1 MKKIIIA
8 QMISALL
15 LMADVTLTPQE
26 EKNWQIQTA
35 VGKEVTHVPL
45 DEYMMRVTTPPKL
58 LHTIS
63 LPYEAKVIQLNKANF
78 QSVNKGEVLALLN
91 SSQWIEAQK
100 EAIAALIKLT
110 HSESEAERKSK
121 LCKEEIIAQKEC
133 ITAEAEVKTDTIK
146 LLSSKAVLKSYG
158 ATDEMIKT
166 LFKDLAIFQSIELRS
181 AVKGVIL
188 QTDIETGKNISSS
201 NALFVIK
208 TDGEDWLEADIPQA
222 VATALKP
229 SQEVIIKINDKEIKS
244 KILLMS
250 PMLNSLNQTRYVRF
264 SLPKEA
270 ELLAGLLTKA
280 QLSIAKRAFVV
291 DKKAIIQSDKDT
303 IVFIK
308 RGQTYHA
315 LKVIVLAENREVC
328 YLDYNEELKEPIAIS
343 ATSVL
348 QNKLQQGK

>member
-8 QMISALL
+8 QIISALL

-35 VGKEVTHVPL
+35 LGKEVTHVPL

-63 LPYEAKVIQLNKANF
+63 LPYEAKVIQLSKANF

-91 SSQWIEAQK
+91 SPQWVEAQK
-100 EAIAALIKLT
+100 EAISALIKLT
-110 HSESEAERKSK
+110 HSESEASRKSK

-133 ITAEAEVKTDTIK
+133 ITAEAEVKTDKIK

-166 LFKDLAIFQSIELRS
+166 LFKDLAIFPNIELRS
-181 AVKGVIL
+181 AVKGIIL

-208 TDGEDWLEADIPQA
+208 TDGEDWLEGDIPQA

-244 KILLMS
+244 KVLLMS
-250 PMLNSLNQTRYVRF
+250 PTLNSLNQTRYVRF

-270 ELLAGLLTKA
+270 GLLAGLRAKVE
-280 QLSIAKRAFVV
+280 LSVERKAFVI
-291 DKKAIIQSDKDT
+291 DKKALIQNGADT
-303 IVFIK
+303 MVFIK
-308 RGQTYHA
+308 KGQTYHT

-328 YLDYNEELKEPIAIS
+328 YLDYNAELKEPIAIS
-343 ATSVL
+343 ATSIL
-348 QNKLQQGK
+348 QNKLQQGE

>member
-1 MKKIIIA
+1 MKKMIIA
-8 QMISALL
+8 QMLSTLL
-15 LMADVTLTPQE
+15 LMADVTLTPEE

-35 VGKEVTHVPL
+35 AGKEVTHVPL

-78 QSVNKGEVLALLN
+78 QSVNKGEVLALL
-91 SSQWIEAQK
+91 SSPQWIEAQK
-100 EAIAALIKLT
+100 EAIAAFIKLT
-110 HSESEAERKSK
+110 HTESEASRKSK

-133 ITAEAEVKTDTIK
+133 IAAEAEVKTDKIK
-146 LLSSKAVLKSYG
+146 LLSSTAVLKSYG

-166 LFKDLAIFQSIELRS
+166 LFQDLAILPNIQLRS

-188 QTDIETGKNISSS
+188 QTDIEAGKNVSSS
-201 NALFVIK
+201 NALFIVK
-208 TDGEDWLEADIPQA
+208 ADGEDWLESDIPQT

-229 SQEVIIKINDKEIKS
+229 SQEVIITINAKEIKS

-250 PMLNSLNQTRYVRF
+250 PMLNSLNQTRYIRF

-280 QLSIAKRAFVV
+280 ELSIAKRAFVV

-303 IVFIK
+303 MVFIK

-328 YLDYNEELKEPIAIS
+328 YLDYNAELKEPIAIS

-348 QNKLQQGK
+348 QNKLQQAK